1 MGVERD
7 HQHRMRIFPID
18 DVPDDRGFVSFIL
31 IDRSPS
37 CGPTKVTALP
47 PCRWTSVE
55 PLVLPLSDPLTRI
68 DGVVNALTIET
79 DTVREITI
87 VGPGAGQEQAGQG
100 IFADLV
106 YLLRAT

>member
-1 MGVERD
+1 
-7 HQHRMRIFPID
+7 
-18 DVPDDRGFVSFIL
+18 
-31 IDRSPS
+31 
-37 CGPTKVTALP
+37 
-47 PCRWTSVE
+47 
-55 PLVLPLSDPLTRI
+55 LVLPLSDPLTRI